1 MFKCTIR
8 LVNLVMQLFTVT
20 VEIVALVYLIMLL
33 YSQCILGGEYYLSVI
48 FSVYSLPV
56 ITVQSVVF
64 VLCRL
69 CCFTV
74 GLDPIAMTFNLAS
87 GMVCIGS
94 SLTMLVAM
102 IFHCGNEYQYM
113 FFLAGGFGLLAGILH
128 LVNALICNKYMPRK
142 EWTYTKPSKQGRKRM
157 EESILYLV
165 P

>member
-8 LVNLVMQLFTVT
+8 LVNLVMQLFTT
-20 VEIVALVYLIMLL
+20 VEIVALVYLIMVL
-33 YSQCILGGEYYLSVI
+33 YSQCVLGGEYYLSVI
-48 FSVYSLPV
+48 LYVYSLPV

-69 CCFTV
+69 CWFTV

-87 GMVCIGS
+87 GMVCIGC

-142 EWTYTKPSKQGRKRM
+142 EWTYTKPSKQGRKRT